1 MKKLMIS
8 WIVQSLEDSSLLI
21 KGVREAIRNEVKEK
35 EIKELTSNE
44 IL

>member
-1 MKKLMIS
+1 MDDIMK
-8 WIVQSLEDSSLLI
+8 IVQSLEDSSLLI

>member
-1 MKKLMIS
+1 MK
-8 WIVQSLEDSSLLI
+8 IVQSFEDSSLLI

>member
-1 MKKLMIS
+1 MKKWMIS